1 MIKRLTGLVC
11 GRPRSILAA
20 AVVAFLFAAIFGTP
34 TLGLLKT
41 SSRDFQDPNSQY
53 EHANRAIQRATGQ
66 QPYYGVAVLLYGKRD
81 IRVDPA
87 AQRAIERVGTLLEHQ
102 KGFQQLLDYTAS
114 SLPELIARDGRETV
128 VLASFATTADS
139 AAAVS
144 RVRVALQSAPA
155 GAELAGMKARFGG
168 PDVAFEELTHRT
180 GSDLVRAELLAA
192 PIIVLLSFWIF
203 RGLVAALLPPLVG
216 GLAVLFTF
224 LVLRVIDHFTPV
236 SVFALNLVTGMGL
249 GVGIDYSLFV
259 LSRYREEVAGG
270 AEARM
275 AVARTLQTAG
285 RTVLYSSLTV
295 AAALTTLLVFPIRFL
310 SSMGIGGAVVALSG
324 GVVALVVLPALL
336 IVLGPRVDALSPVW
350 LQRRAARSARS
361 SEEGGWWRLA
371 RGVMRRPSRVALV
384 ASAVM
389 LAAALPAFHLHFIG
403 AGANLL
409 SSSNESHQV
418 EAALDDD
425 FAANPAGSIDIVVYA
440 PYASV
445 RRLAKA
451 AAAVAGTQAAEL
463 RFLGA
468 PFVSLGHGAWEID
481 LLPHGDP
488 YSSAEQQLVL
498 RLRDAARPY
507 GGLVRGWTAF
517 FIDQKASVAAHAPM
531 ALLLLVLMVAGAIF
545 LMTGSVVLPVKAV
558 AMNLLSLS
566 AGAGLLVLIFQ
577 DGHLSSLLG
586 FEPIGGLEEASLV
599 LMFVVVFALSTDYEV
614 FVLGRIKEA
623 HDAGL
628 ENREAV
634 AFGIERTGRLIT
646 AAAALFCVAIG
657 ALATTSVFITK
668 QFGVGA
674 ALAVALDASIVRA
687 LLVPSFM
694 ALLGDRNW
702 WAPRP
707 LRWLHGRIGLSEAEP
722 ATVTTDA

>member
-1 MIKRLTGLVC
+1 MIKRLTRLVC
-11 GRPRSILAA
+11 GRPRSVLAA
-20 AVVAFLFAAIFGTP
+20 AGVSFLFAAVFGIP

-41 SSRDFQDPNSQY
+41 SSRDFQDPSSQY
-53 EHANRAIQRATGQ
+53 ERANRAIQRATGQ
-66 QPYYGVAVLLYGKRD
+66 QPYFGVAVLLYGKSD

-87 AQRAIERVGTLLEHQ
+87 AQHAIERVGTLLEHQ
-102 KGFQQLLDYTAS
+102 KGFQQLFDYTAS
-114 SLPELIARDGRETV
+114 SLPELIARNGRETV
-128 VLASFATTADS
+128 VLASFATTSDS
-139 AAAVS
+139 TAAVS
-144 RVRVALQSAPA
+144 RVRVSLRSAPVH
-155 GAELAGMKARFGG
+155 AEMAGMKARFGG

-224 LVLRVIDHFTPV
+224 LVLRVVDHFAPV

-270 AEARM
+270 ADARM

-336 IVLGPRVDALSPVW
+336 IVLGPRVDALSPAW
-350 LQRRAARSARS
+350 LQRRAARSVRAN
-361 SEEGGWWRLA
+361 EEGGWWRLA
-371 RGVMRRPSRVALV
+371 CGVMRRPGRVAFV
-384 ASAVM
+384 ASVVM
-389 LAAALPAFHLHFIG
+389 LAAALPALRLHFTG

-425 FAANPAGSIDIVVYA
+425 FAANPAGSINIVVDA
-440 PYASV
+440 PYASA

-481 LLPHGDP
+481 LLPHGNP
-488 YSSAEQQLVL
+488 YSSSEQQLVL
-498 RLRDAARPY
+498 KLRDAARPY

-517 FIDQKASVAAHAPM
+517 FIDQKASIASHAPM
-531 ALLLLVLMVAGAIF
+531 ALLLLLLVVAVAIF

-558 AMNLLSLS
+558 AMNLLTLS

-577 DGHLSSLLG
+577 DGHLSWLLG

-623 HDAGL
+623 HDAGHG
-628 ENREAV
+628 NREAV
-634 AFGIERTGRLIT
+634 ALGMERTGRLIT

-657 ALATTSVFITK
+657 ALGTTSVFITK

-707 LRWLHGRIGLSEAEP
+707 LRWLHRRIGLSEAKP